1 MDPAALPLA
10 LDLFGQDLS
19 DDLIQ
24 PLGGAAAVLALVGLI
39 LLLPLYVTHRREV
52 VRLLDWQEREPEL
65 GEPEHPSAMAA
76 EATAQTTGSMSAA
89 ATRVTSERPALARI
103 GTAER
108 AAIDLEQVPFW
119 RRVVERGPRHPLVV
133 SLLALLLAGAVFAG
147 AALLLRADDEREPSG
162 KGIVA
167 SDVEVVVLNAS
178 TATGL
183 AGDVADD
190 VEASNFVVA
199 GTTAASDTANE
210 SAVLYAPGAKA
221 EGRAVSRK
229 LEIRSLLE
237 FDREAEA
244 AADGAPVVVIVGED
258 LAKAANGP
266 E

>member
-19 DDLIQ
+19 NDLIE
-24 PLGGAAAVLALVGLI
+24 PLGGAAAALALFGLI
-39 LLLPLYVTHRREV
+39 LLLPLYVTHRREIA
-52 VRLLDWQEREPEL
+52 RLLDWQEREPEL
-65 GEPEHPSAMAA
+65 GEPEGPRASAADT
-76 EATAQTTGSMSAA
+76 TAPTTGSMSAA
-89 ATRVTSERPALARI
+89 AARVTSERPALARI

-108 AAIDLEQVPFW
+108 AAIDLEQAPFW

-147 AALLLRADDEREPSG
+147 AALLLRADDERQPSG
-162 KGIVA
+162 KSIVA
-167 SDVEVVVLNAS
+167 SEVDVVVLNAS

-183 AGDVADD
+183 AGNVAGD
-190 VEASNFVVA
+190 VEANNFVVT
-199 GTTAASDTANE
+199 GTTAASETADE
-210 SAVLYAPGAKA
+210 SVVLYAPGAKT

-244 AADGAPVVVIVGED
+244 AADGASVVVIVGED
-258 LAKAANGP
+258 LAEAANGP